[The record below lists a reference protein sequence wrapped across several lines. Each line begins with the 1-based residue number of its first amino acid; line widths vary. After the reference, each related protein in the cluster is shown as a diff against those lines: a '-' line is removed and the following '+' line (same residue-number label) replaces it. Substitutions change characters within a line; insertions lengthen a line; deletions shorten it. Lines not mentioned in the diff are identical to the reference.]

1 MISVISDRSLAV
13 LGTEIFLLLYVN
25 DDTEGSGAIFDLQQS
40 TANELA
46 FAYTARQE
54 HSSNANLKYK
64 CEPLQCAIEF
74 GPGTTIKGDANRP
87 AVDVDLSLPSH
98 TTLIS
103 ADESNLII
111 IDTSNRPQIVAVS
124 SVAPNARYSP
134 GGAISYIY

>member
-1 MISVISDRSLAV
+1 M
-13 LGTEIFLLLYVN
+13 N

-40 TANELA
+40 TANELT
-46 FAYTARQE
+46 FVYTARQE

-64 CEPLQCAIEF
+64 CEPLQCAIELA
-74 GPGTTIKGDANRP
+74 IKGDAYRP